1 MTYAECLDYLQRLG
15 NEVLTMKLG
24 LETIRLLCD
33 RLGGVHRA
41 FPAAVVAGTNGKGST
56 ARFLAAA
63 ASAGGLR
70 TGLFTSP
77 HLVRVTERIHVDGE
91 EITPEDF
98 TACFSRAVETVSG
111 GGFAA
116 HPTFFEML
124 TATALLH
131 FARRRVDLAVLEVG
145 MGGRLDSTNVVD
157 PVVSVVTPIGLDHQQ
172 YLGATIPLIARE
184 KAGIMRR
191 GAPTWSAAQVPEA
204 AAVLEETARE
214 LGTTVRFVS
223 GRESGPIQQED
234 GRCSFVLDG
243 VAFRLAAAGRFQVDN
258 AVLAARA
265 VGELGRIGHRVDP
278 EAVAA
283 GIGRVQVP
291 GVLQILEGSPRIY
304 LDGAHNPH
312 AALRLADFVSSWV
325 GRPRHLL
332 FGIMADKDIAGVL
345 RLLEPHFD
353 RVVLTRVR
361 SPRAADPWQI
371 RQQWCPRAEVQED
384 SAAALDRA
392 CQDAAAVVVA
402 GSFYLAGEILAVA
415 GRGAAGLR
423 S

>member
-24 LETIRLLCD
+24 LETIRLLCE

-41 FPAAVVAGTNGKGST
+41 FPAVVVAGTNGKGST

-98 TACFSRAVETVSG
+98 AAGFSRVVESLSG
-111 GGFAA
+111 GSIAA

-157 PVVSVVTPIGLDHQQ
+157 PVVAVVTPIGLDHQQ

-204 AAVLEETARE
+204 AAVLQETARE
-214 LGTTVRFVS
+214 LGTTVQFVT

-234 GRCSFVLDG
+234 GRCRFVLDR
-243 VAFRLAAAGRFQVDN
+243 VEFRLAAAGRFQVDN

-265 VGELGRIGHRVDP
+265 VSELVRIGHRLDP
-278 EAVAA
+278 QAVAA

-312 AALRLADFVSSWV
+312 AAMRLADFVSTWA
-325 GRPRHLL
+325 GRPRHLV

-402 GSFYLAGEILAVA
+402 GSFYLAGEVLAVA